1 MYLFSPML
9 LATAAE
15 QFGYKL
21 MYAEYLGGSVA
32 FFWSHFN
39 QINGYPNR
47 LVVLSHEIDMIRQNL
62 SEPFLIFH

>member
-1 MYLFSPML
+1 ML

-15 QFGYKL
+15 QFDYKL

-47 LVVLSHEIDMIRQNL
+47 LVLSHKILYYMIRQNL
-62 SEPFLIFH
+62 TKPSLIFECTFH